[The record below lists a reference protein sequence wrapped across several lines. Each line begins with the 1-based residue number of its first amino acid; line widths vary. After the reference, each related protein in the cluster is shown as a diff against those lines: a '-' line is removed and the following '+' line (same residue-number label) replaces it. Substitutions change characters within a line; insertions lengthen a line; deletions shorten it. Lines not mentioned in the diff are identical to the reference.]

1 MKLDRQIKSQ
11 MNGGTNYR
19 VFYSIIAHTSD
30 DRKIIIADTL
40 EGSRVA
46 DYVEKRIRS
55 ALRLN
60 DDTSPLLDLWSSVAV
75 DSDHLER

>member
-1 MKLDRQIKSQ
+1 MAWWKFGVTELVLNPAPGSI
-11 MNGGTNYR
+11 GG
-19 VFYSIIAHTSD
+19 D
-30 DRKIIIADTL
+30 L
-40 EGSRVA
+40 GG
-46 DYVEKRIRS
+46 YVEKRIRS